1 MCGTDELAHSLP
13 TARAVRRSGVTRL
26 IAGGLLA
33 GSVTVLGIAW
43 VLPPDPR
50 GLGTHRR
57 LGSGPCG
64 LLVVTGQPC
73 PTCGMT
79 TAYAHFVRGQWGR
92 ALWVQ
97 PAGFVLALATAA
109 AVPVAGWAL
118 VRGRWPR
125 PINRTI
131 EPTWVFV
138 GFLALMLA
146 GWAFKMVAGRIDGT
160 LPYR

>member
-1 MCGTDELAHSLP
+1 MPAADEHVNPLP
-13 TARAVRRSGVTRL
+13 YARPAQRTLVTRL
-26 IAGGLLA
+26 VAVGVLL
-33 GSVTVLGIAW
+33 GSLALLGVAW
-43 VLPPDPR
+43 ALPPDPR
-50 GLGTHRR
+50 GFGTHQR

-64 LLVVTGQPC
+64 MLIVTGQPC

-79 TAYAHFVRGQWGR
+79 TAFAHFVRGQWGR

-109 AVPVAGWAL
+109 AVPVAGWAV

-125 PINRTI
+125 PINRRI
-131 EPTWVFV
+131 EPTWVF
-138 GFLALMLA
+138 FALLAVILA